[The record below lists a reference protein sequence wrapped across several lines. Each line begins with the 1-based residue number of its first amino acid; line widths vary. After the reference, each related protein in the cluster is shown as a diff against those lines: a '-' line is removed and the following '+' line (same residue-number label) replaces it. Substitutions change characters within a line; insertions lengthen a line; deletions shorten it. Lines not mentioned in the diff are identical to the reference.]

1 MGKGTGT
8 GLHLVR
14 GSGNRPTAEITWKSP
29 DSFFF
34 TRKTSFHVIWVLWGP
49 EQNSGKTWFQHHI
62 LVLDVSK
69 WRKNVNALICQS
81 TFWKRVPQESNEQ
94 IYCWVCSTVPF
105 GGSDS
110 KASACNAGDLGLIPG
125 LERFP
130 GEGKGYQLHYSGLEN
145 SMDCKVHGVKKSW
158 TQLTDFHLFTLWK
171 FRSREM
177 EKISKED
184 IMFLGQFDF
193 FNVNLTGEFFG
204 VFVRLSWNVCIDIE
218 WHLQMKWKYL
228 EANNFF

>member
-130 GEGKGYQLHYSGLEN
+130 GEGNSYPFQYFGLEN
-145 SMDCKVHGVKKSW
+145 SMDRAAWWAYSPWGHKESDM
-158 TQLTDFHLFTLWK
+158 TEQLSLSLFTIWMGKSSWDSLINQTTV
-171 FRSREM
+171 SSMPRERH
-177 EKISKED
+177 
-184 IMFLGQFDF
+184 
-193 FNVNLTGEFFG
+193 GEAE
-204 VFVRLSWNVCIDIE
+204 SWV
-218 WHLQMKWKYL
+218 
-228 EANNFF
+228 